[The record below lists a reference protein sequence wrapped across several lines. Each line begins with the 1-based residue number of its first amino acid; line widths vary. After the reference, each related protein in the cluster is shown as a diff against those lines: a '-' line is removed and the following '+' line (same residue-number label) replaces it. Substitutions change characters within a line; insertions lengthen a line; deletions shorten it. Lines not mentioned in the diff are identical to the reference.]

1 MNWFLF
7 GFSFSPLALNHS
19 FIQWSWFDI
28 CKKVWTIYLYYKKL
42 LMYQRAE
49 SHPYTLCRARPVA
62 QGQARSQTVP
72 TVHRAYCPS
81 SHPISADTI
90 TTVCASEQQPEE
102 IYDCYRWRRFVAH
115 ILCPASCNE
124 NTINTVI
131 TPLILV
137 YFQVFSQFSHS
148 KNEHAFL
155 WLGVFILIV

>member
-1 MNWFLF
+1 MNYLSLSEETSDVSKS
-7 GFSFSPLALNHS
+7 GEPPL
-19 FIQWSWFDI
+19 
-28 CKKVWTIYLYYKKL
+28 
-42 LMYQRAE
+42 
-49 SHPYTLCRARPVA
+49 HPLPRPVA
-62 QGQARSQTVP
+62 QGHARSQTVP

-124 NTINTVI
+124 GTINTVI

-137 YFQVFSQFSHS
+137 YVQVITQFSHS
-148 KNEHAFL
+148 KNVHAFL
-155 WLGVFILIV
+155 

>member
-1 MNWFLF
+1 MNYL
-7 GFSFSPLALNHS
+7 SLSEETSDVSQSREPPLHPLPSEAGGSGLR
-19 FIQWSWFDI
+19 
-28 CKKVWTIYLYYKKL
+28 VR
-42 LMYQRAE
+42 RA
-49 SHPYTLCRARPVA
+49 ARPCLP
-62 QGQARSQTVP
+62 P

-137 YFQVFSQFSHS
+137 CVQVFRQFSHS
-148 KNEHAFL
+148 KNVHAFL
-155 WLGVFILIV
+155 

>member
-19 FIQWSWFDI
+19 FIQWGWFDI
-28 CKKVWTIYLYYKKL
+28 CKKYELFIFIRRNFWCITE
-42 LMYQRAE
+42 QRATPAPFAE
-49 SHPYTLCRARPVA
+49 RGRWLRVRRAARPCLP
-62 QGQARSQTVP
+62 P

-137 YFQVFSQFSHS
+137 YAQVFRQFSHS
-148 KNEHAFL
+148 KNGHAFL
-155 WLGVFILIV
+155 WLGVFI